1 MLLTWA
7 TKTLHTRGLSRGGKI
22 SRVLQMMS
30 HGCYGV
36 NNSLNDVMFHV
47 ADVRVCDDI
56 TESRDVKMAFQLNH
70 SSENSIVLEQ
80 PKLQKQ

>member
-1 MLLTWA
+1 
-7 TKTLHTRGLSRGGKI
+7 
-22 SRVLQMMS
+22 MMS

-56 TESRDVKMAFQLNH
+56 TESFYSFGTTKVTKTVK
-70 SSENSIVLEQ
+70 S
-80 PKLQKQ
+80 